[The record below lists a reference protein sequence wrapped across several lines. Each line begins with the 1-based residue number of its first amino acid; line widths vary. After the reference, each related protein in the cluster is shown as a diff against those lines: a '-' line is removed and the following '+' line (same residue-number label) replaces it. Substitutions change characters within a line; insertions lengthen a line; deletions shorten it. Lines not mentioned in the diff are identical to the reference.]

1 MFLWT
6 DQSWQEKALH
16 NYSNMSPSHML
27 ARQSASHPNPSTML
41 SQVNIENPVA
51 YKSSSWMA
59 NGGVGAAPGYGIV
72 A

>member
-1 MFLWT
+1 MSLQT
-6 DQSWQEKALH
+6 DQSWKEKALH
-16 NYSNMSPSHML
+16 NYSNMNSSHML
-27 ARQSASHPNPSTML
+27 ARQSASHPNPSTIP

-59 NGGVGAAPGYGIV
+59 NGGVGAARGYGIV